1 MRVEDQD
8 EVVVDHPVAIPVDLG
23 NIRSV
28 QVDHHGERM
37 GVLPIVHIHDGTGV
51 VKPFDLRN
59 RVGVVARFAAG
70 EETTTVQHRMFQ
82 TQMNELG
89 DERKKLFLVLVEIPI
104 GPRNLIILAVRVIV
118 ALLGAGHFVAT
129 ADHRNALA

>member
-1 MRVEDQD
+1 MENAWCSANR
-8 EVVVDHPVAIPVDLG
+8 PY
-23 NIRSV
+23 
-28 QVDHHGERM
+28 
-37 GVLPIVHIHDGTGV
+37 HDGTGV
-51 VKPFDLRN
+51 VNHSTCGIVLESSP
-59 RVGVVARFAAG
+59 GYAAG

-118 ALLGAGHFVAT
+118 ACWVRAT
-129 ADHRNALA
+129 SSPPQIIGMPWLSSRVENMLRI